1 MLRAIWFCSVFLLHL
16 LKQNGIW
23 IVIDIGDEVTW
34 QAGQGGTHLAFL
46 LVGEYPQSPLKR

>member
-34 QAGQGGTHLAFL
+34 QAGQGGTHLAIL
-46 LVGEYPQSPLKR
+46 LKIP